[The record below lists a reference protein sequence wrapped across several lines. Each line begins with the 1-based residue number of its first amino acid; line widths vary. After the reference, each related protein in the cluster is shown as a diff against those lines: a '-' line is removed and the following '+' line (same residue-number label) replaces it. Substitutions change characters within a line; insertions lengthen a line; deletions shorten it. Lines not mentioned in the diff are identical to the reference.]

1 MRAVPEASVPFEDF
15 VRARSAALFRTALLL
30 TGQNRSEAEDLLQG
44 ALERAYRRW
53 GRICRSGDPERYVRR
68 ILANA
73 STDRWRRLGRRG
85 EHALPDDGSG
95 PVTGDHAGEV
105 ADRDFL
111 LRALAGLPP
120 RQRAVLVLRYFCDL
134 PEAEIA
140 DALGCSTGTVKSQ
153 ASRALAKLRE
163 MTEPV
168 SEVAEPVREVAEPV
182 SEVSEPVRAV
192 AETECQR

>member
-1 MRAVPEASVPFEDF
+1 MPEAGVPFEDL
-15 VRARSAALFRTALLL
+15 VRARSAALFRAALLL
-30 TGQNRSEAEDLLQG
+30 TGQDRSEAEDLLQG
-44 ALERAYRRW
+44 ALERAYRHW

-85 EHALPDDGSG
+85 ERSLPDDGSG
-95 PVTGDHAGEV
+95 PVTGDHAGDV

-140 DALGCSTGTVKSQ
+140 DALGCSAGTVKSQ

-163 MTEPV
+163 MSEAA
-168 SEVAEPVREVAEPV
+168 SEVAG
-182 SEVSEPVRAV
+182 
-192 AETECQR
+192 TECER

>member
-1 MRAVPEASVPFEDF
+1 MQPAAAHRREEGMRVGPGTSVPFEDF

-30 TGQNRSEAEDLLQG
+30 TGQHRAEAEDLLPG
-44 ALERAYRRW
+44 ALERAYRHW

-73 STDRWRRLGRRG
+73 STDRWRRLGRRP
-85 EHALPDDGSG
+85 EHSLPADPGG
-95 PVTGDHAGEV
+95 TAAGDHASEV

-134 PEAEIA
+134 PEADIA
-140 DALGCSTGTVKSQ
+140 DALGCSVGTVKSQ
-153 ASRALAKLRE
+153 ASRGLTRLRE
-163 MTEPV
+163 I
-168 SEVAEPVREVAEPV
+168 
-182 SEVSEPVRAV
+182 SEPASAGATGTVRSDGDD
-192 AETECQR
+192 